1 MHKYNCKKV
10 FNKIKDGI
18 CKWSRLTD
26 QGTKTIDTFVKT
38 IKITKPVRVE
48 IDSYNEEQKLFD
60 FIVPDKSR
68 ASVSDYF
75 KPTVLCYTQST
86 EDPSTRQL
94 QWLTGE
100 EFSTKFN
107 ITAGG
112 GGSGTGTAVMKQAV
126 THLTKETNQTGAKSV
141 KHYVMSYDYTHN
153 NHNNTIDTQSYLY
166 GSVATHNSVYYDNS
180 GDLNATNFFS
190 TSDKRAKKNIEP
202 LKLKGLGV
210 LPELVQFTFTSTN
223 VDSYGLIAQ
232 ELEEAGYPELIS
244 IEDNGLKRVNYH
256 AAYALYIKQ
265 LQNQIDE
272 LRSEIQ
278 ALKH

>member
-1 MHKYNCKKV
+1 MEEAKIQLKV
-10 FNKIKDGI
+10 SSIINAPFQMYCNDF
-18 CKWSRLTD
+18 
-26 QGTKTIDTFVKT
+26 TF
-38 IKITKPVRVE
+38 II
-48 IDSYNEEQKLFD
+48 N
-60 FIVPDKSR
+60 
-68 ASVSDYF
+68 
-75 KPTVLCYTQST
+75 
-86 EDPSTRQL
+86 
-94 QWLTGE
+94 GE